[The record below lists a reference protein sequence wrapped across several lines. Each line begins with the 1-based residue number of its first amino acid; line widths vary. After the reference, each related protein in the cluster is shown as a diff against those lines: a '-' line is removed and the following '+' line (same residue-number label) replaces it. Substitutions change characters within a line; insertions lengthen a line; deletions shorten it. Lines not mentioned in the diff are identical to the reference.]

1 MISFTVFHK
10 EDMMFYYSLMCL
22 YHFRCISLPSA
33 ISPIKAHRVSRIKLT
48 NHRVT
53 AKFLSVCLYH
63 FRCISLPSAIS
74 PIKAHRVSRIK
85 LTNHR
90 VTAKFLSVRVKLRQR
105 QMSAWMKIKILPALR
120 CFLFLKTQNFNSFH

>member
-33 ISPIKAHRVSRIKLT
+33 ISPIKAHRVSRIM
-48 NHRVT
+48 
-53 AKFLSVCLYH
+53 
-63 FRCISLPSAIS
+63 
-74 PIKAHRVSRIK
+74 

-105 QMSAWMKIKILPALR
+105 QMSAWMKIKLLPALR
-120 CFLFLKTQNFNSFH
+120 CFLFLKTQNFNSFHWFIMCRRCLTDHSKARYKVCSRTTFLSK